1 MILEV
6 SGLILRVCTFTAQG
20 EALARKIFEEWQ
32 EMIPQ
37 YRSADVSLE
46 QWTGACFEKHL
57 PVLFVGACGIAVRA
71 IAPFVK
77 DKLSDSAVLVMDE
90 QGRFIIPILSGH
102 VGGANALAKKLAG
115 RMGAIPVLTTATDV
129 EGLFSVDVFAMEN
142 GLQIKNR
149 DGIRKVSA
157 KLLRG
162 EKVTITWEDGIQAEM
177 SKGNGEERTA
187 LPEGL
192 IFVPFSSETAD
203 VRIVT
208 KQGLARH
215 TELSQSLLLIA
226 KEYVVGIGCKKG
238 KTFEEFDAF
247 LKQSLQEGW
256 MEKTCAIVSI
266 DLKAREE
273 GIWELAQYYHL
284 PFVTYP
290 ASELQKV
297 QGEFTESEFVRETT
311 GVANVCE
318 RAALCHAG
326 AGGELIQK
334 KTASQGMTVAVARRK
349 TILHF

>member
-1 MILEV
+1 M
-6 SGLILRVCTFTAQG
+6 
-20 EALARKIFEEWQ
+20 ARKIFEEWQ

>member
-1 MILEV
+1 M
-6 SGLILRVCTFTAQG
+6 ILRVCTFTAQG

>member
-1 MILEV
+1 M
-6 SGLILRVCTFTAQG
+6 ILRVCTFTAQG

-102 VGGANALAKKLAG
+102 IGGANALAKKLAG
-115 RMGAIPVLTTATDV
+115 RTGAIPVLTTATDV
-129 EGLFSVDVFAMEN
+129 EGIFSVDVFAMEN

-177 SKGNGEERTA
+177 SKVNGEERTE

-192 IFVPFSSETAD
+192 VFVPFSSETAD

-215 TELSQSLLLIA
+215 TELRQSLLLMA

>member
-1 MILEV
+1 M
-6 SGLILRVCTFTAQG
+6 ILRVCTFTAKG
-20 EALARKIFEEWQ
+20 EALARKTFEEWQ

-57 PVLFVGACGIAVRA
+57 PILFIGACGIAVRA
-71 IAPFVK
+71 IAPFVR
-77 DKLSDSAVLVMDE
+77 DKLFDSAVLVMDE

-102 VGGANALAKKLAG
+102 VGGANALAKKLADRVG
-115 RMGAIPVLTTATDV
+115 GVLVLTTATDV
-129 EGLFSVDVFAMEN
+129 EGMFSVDVFAMEN

-162 EKVTITWEDGIQAEM
+162 EKVTVTWEDGIQTATSE
-177 SKGNGEERTA
+177 GGDAERTG
-187 LPEGL
+187 LPGGL
-192 IFVPFSSETAD
+192 VFVPFSSETAD

-208 KQGLARH
+208 EEGFERH
-215 TELSQSLLLIA
+215 PDVSQSLLLVA

-238 KTFEEFDAF
+238 KTFEDLNAF
-247 LKQSLQEGW
+247 LAENLPEGW
-256 MEKTCAIVSI
+256 LEKTCAIASI

-273 GIWELAQYYHL
+273 GLWELAQYYHL

-290 ASELQKV
+290 ASELQQV
-297 QGEFTESEFVRETT
+297 QGDFTESEFVRETT

-326 AGGELIQK
+326 TGGKLVQK
-334 KTASQGMTVAVARRK
+334 KTASQGMTVAVAKRI
-349 TILHF
+349 TVLHF